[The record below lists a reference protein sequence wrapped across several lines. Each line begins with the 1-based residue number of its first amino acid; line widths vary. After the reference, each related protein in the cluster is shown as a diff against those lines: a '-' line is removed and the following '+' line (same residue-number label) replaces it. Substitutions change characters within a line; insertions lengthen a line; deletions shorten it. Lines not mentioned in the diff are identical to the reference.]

1 MTATGQQS
9 NETNITLYQTAS
21 GIRFGLCGAKPNAPA
36 PTLIVIASTIQDSLS
51 SDDYNKAGNILAK
64 HGWISIALD
73 TPCHGADHREG
84 EPEGLNGW
92 RSRLEQGDNFVA
104 VFNKQVA
111 EVLDYLVHERYTD
124 PQRIAVAGT
133 SRGGFMGLNLM
144 AAEPRV
150 KCAAAFAPVA
160 ELPVLTEFK
169 GLENHAPTQSIA
181 LPSIAEKLAGRPVW
195 ICIGNNDQR
204 VGTDSVIA
212 FTRKVVAASFAQKKP
227 APIEI
232 HVMQTE
238 GHAIHK
244 TAHDEAAAW
253 LAAKLK

>member
-1 MTATGQQS
+1 MVVGVQASEDTKLK
-9 NETNITLYQTAS
+9 TLKTQS
-21 GIRFGLCGAKPNAPA
+21 GIQFGLLGEKASSPS
-36 PTLIVIASTIQDSLS
+36 PTLVVIATDFKNSLE
-51 SDDYNKAGNILAK
+51 SDDYNKAGQILGEQ
-64 HGWISIALD
+64 GWISIALD
-73 TPCHGADHREG
+73 APCHGADHRTG
-84 EPEGLNGW
+84 EPDGLNGW

-104 VFNKQVA
+104 EFNKKVS
-111 EVLDYLVHERYTD
+111 EVLDYAVHERYTD
-124 PQRIAVAGT
+124 PQKIAVAGT

-144 AAEPRV
+144 AAEPRIQ
-150 KCAAAFAPVA
+150 CAVAFAPVA
-160 ELPVLTEFK
+160 ELPMLTEFK
-169 GLENHAPTQSIA
+169 GLENHPLTKSIA
-181 LPSIAEKLAGRPVW
+181 LPSLAGKLTGRPIW

-212 FTRKVVAASFAQKKP
+212 FTRKVVAVSFAQKKP